1 MSAAPLPARNPRCAT
16 PDSLARAWFRLIP
29 FRSPLLWEL
38 FRFLRVL
45 RCFSSPTYLPPITV
59 GRGPSR
65 PRGCP
70 IRRRRAH
77 GLTAA
82 PPSYR
87 CWSASFVGWSC
98 RGILPPRI
106 MSCLVMDD
114 SAVAGNARDALG
126 SVRSPRTYLL
136 RSGSGRTAPGG
147 GPWDHPREKMI
158 CRHNR
163 MNLVMCVLRSERT
176 PLAPDVCHVRRRFP
190 FRGKRAAVCAEPFP
204 PTPVV
209 PAGSLP
215 SVVIA

>member
-1 MSAAPLPARNPRCAT
+1 MGPRLGDSHPLWYGLPAVSGWHHHNRGGVSAPPLPARNPRCAT

-45 RCFSSPTYLPPITV
+45 RCFSSPTYLPPVTV

-70 IRRRRAH
+70 IRRRRDRS
-77 GLTAA
+77 LTAA

-87 CWSASFVGWSC
+87 CWSASFIGWSC

-114 SAVAGNARDALG
+114 SAGAGAPEG
-126 SVRSPRTYLL
+126 PP
-136 RSGSGRTAPGG
+136 RSG
-147 GPWDHPREKMI
+147 
-158 CRHNR
+158 
-163 MNLVMCVLRSERT
+163 
-176 PLAPDVCHVRRRFP
+176 RFSL
-190 FRGKRAAVCAEPFP
+190 KYL
-204 PTPVV
+204 PT
-209 PAGSLP
+209 
-215 SVVIA
+215 